1 MKKDN
6 KFFDD
11 LTKVADSTVAT
22 MINMK
27 RDFSQFIKE
36 QMQLGIQ
43 KMDLVTRA
51 EFEVLRKVTLDTR
64 KELEQI
70 KARGN
75 KMKKK
80 TAKKSAAKKP
90 AAKKSASKSKKK

>member
-11 LTKVADSTVAT
+11 LSKVANSTFAT
-22 MINMK
+22 MINVK
-27 RDFSQFIKE
+27 RDFSQFINE
-36 QMQLGIQ
+36 QVEIVIQ
-43 KMDLVTRA
+43 KMNLVTRT
-51 EFEVLRKVTLDTR
+51 EFEVLRKVALDTR

-75 KMKKK
+75 NMKKK
-80 TAKKSAAKKP
+80 TVKKPAAKKP
-90 AAKKSASKSKKK
+90 AAKKTASKSKKR